1 VADTDPLIV
10 TLLHAAVLDAI
21 DFLEISARRSL
32 DSDQPLEDP
41 VPDGEGQMKLDFQ
54 LKDRQPDQDRSF
66 RFALEVTFSN
76 HEGRAVARPV
86 ATYHVPASDA
96 ELLDDAELMAEF
108 GGKVAVMALIPF
120 AREAIAT
127 ITAKVFTDPVL
138 MPIFSAD
145 QLRFSTIPPGDLG
158 PDRGDTH

>member
-1 VADTDPLIV
+1 MADTESPIV

-32 DSDQPLEDP
+32 ESDVPPEDP
-41 VPDGEGQMKLDFQ
+41 VPDGEGEMKLDFQ
-54 LKDRQPDQDRSF
+54 VKDRLPDQDRSF

-86 ATYHVPASDA
+86 ATYHVGAEDA
-96 ELLDDAELMAEF
+96 LLLDDVDLMAEF

-127 ITAKVFTDPVL
+127 VTSRVFLDPVL
-138 MPIFSAD
+138 MPIFTTG
-145 QLRFSTIPPGDLG
+145 QLHFSTIPPGDLG
-158 PDRGDTH
+158 PVSGDGR